1 MRFEFPVGSLFWI
14 SIALW
19 LVALLAYAL
28 ILSGRAR
35 PRKYLYQTLILS
47 AIAALVTGGLY
58 MLVGI

>member
-1 MRFEFPVGSLFWI
+1 MRLEFPVGSLFWI

-28 ILSGRAR
+28 ILSGPAR
-35 PRKYLYQTLILS
+35 SRKYLYQTLILS